1 MQEMAKKMRVTFVLP
16 FAGLQ
21 GGVRVVATYAER
33 LMRRGHEVLVVS
45 TPPEVSLRAR
55 MKSFLRGRGWLPDAE
70 PSYFDGTRVEHRVLE
85 RIRPVVDA
93 DLPDADVVV
102 ATFYTTAYG
111 VQHLSPAKGA
121 KAIFIQNY
129 EVRED
134 EVNPKLDATWLM
146 SMHKITISKW
156 LVQLAREKFGDSV
169 VSHVPNSVDLAQFH
183 APPREKSSSPVIG
196 MLYSSHSLKGCVTS
210 LKALKRVAAAV
221 PSLRLISF
229 GAEQPDFRLRLP
241 HYAEFHYR
249 PPQDV
254 LKNLYSQC
262 DVWLCGSNVEGF
274 HLPPLEAM
282 ACRCPVVSTQVGGP
296 MDIIEDGING
306 HLVEVRDVEALA
318 DQVLR
323 VLNLP
328 QDDWRQMSEAAY
340 RTATRYTWDNA
351 TDLFEQALQFA
362 IERSS
367 RGEFSER
374 VLLKSNYNR
383 A

>member
-1 MQEMAKKMRVTFVLP
+1 MRVTFVLP

-45 TPPEVSLRAR
+45 TPPEVSLRSR
-55 MKSFLRGRGWLPDAE
+55 MKSLLRGRGWRPDAE
-70 PSYFDGTRVEHRVLE
+70 PSYFDGTGIEHRVLE
-85 RIRPVVDA
+85 QIRPVVDA

-129 EVRED
+129 EVGEG
-134 EVNPKLDATWLM
+134 EVNSKLDATWRM
-146 SMHKITISKW
+146 PMHKITISKW
-156 LVQLAREKFGDSV
+156 LVQMAWERFSDSV

-183 APPREKSSSPVIG
+183 APPREKSSSPTIG
-196 MLYSSHSLKGCVTS
+196 MLYSSYSLKGCVTS
-210 LKALKRVAAAV
+210 LKALRRVAAAV
-221 PSLRLISF
+221 PSLRLVSF

-241 HYAEFHYR
+241 HYTEFHYR
-249 PPQDV
+249 PPQHV

-318 DQVLR
+318 DRVLR

-328 QDDWRQMSEAAY
+328 QEEWKQMSEAAY
-340 RTATRYTWDNA
+340 RTATGYTWEDA
-351 TDLFEQALQFA
+351 TDLFEQALQVA
-362 IERSS
+362 IERNR

-374 VLLKSNYNR
+374 VLENKLQ
-383 A
+383 

>member
-1 MQEMAKKMRVTFVLP
+1 MRVTFVLP

-45 TPPEVSLRAR
+45 TPPEVSLRSR
-55 MKSFLRGRGWLPDAE
+55 MKSLLQGRGWQADAE
-70 PSYFDGTRVEHRVLE
+70 PSYFDGTRIEHRVLE
-85 RIRPVVDA
+85 QVRPVVDA

-111 VQHLSPAKGA
+111 VQHLSPEKGA

-129 EVRED
+129 EVGEG
-134 EVNPKLDATWLM
+134 EVNSTLDATWRM
-146 SMHKITISKW
+146 PMHKITISKW
-156 LVQLAREKFGDSV
+156 LVQLARERFSDSV

-183 APPREKSSSPVIG
+183 APPREKSLSPTVG
-196 MLYSSHSLKGCVTS
+196 LLYSSHSLKGCITS
-210 LKALKRVAAAV
+210 LKALKRVAASV
-221 PSLRLISF
+221 PSLRLVSF
-229 GAEQPDFRLRLP
+229 GAEQPDLRLRLP
-241 HYAEFHYR
+241 RYAEFHYR
-249 PPQDV
+249 PPQDM
-254 LKNLYSQC
+254 LKNLYAQC

-318 DQVLR
+318 DRVIRVLR
-323 VLNLP
+323 LP
-328 QDDWRQMSEAAY
+328 HEDWKQMSEAAY
-340 RTATRYTWDNA
+340 RTATRYTWDDA

-362 IERSS
+362 IKRSS

-374 VLLKSNYNR
+374 VVLKSNYSKV
-383 A
+383 